1 MALYVGIDVSKAWLD
16 VATRPDGRSGEH
28 FRAPNDPEGIGALA
42 ARLAELAPELVVLE
56 YTGGLER
63 PAFAGLR
70 VAGVPTARVNPR
82 QARDF
87 AKASGRLAKTDALDA
102 AALAHYGEAMK
113 PEPGEPPDPEAEALG
128 ALLARRRQL
137 VEMQTAEKNRL
148 KAATDPHVEADIEEH
163 IGWLQGR
170 LDRADA
176 ELERAVRESP
186 EWSAKDELLQSV
198 PGIGPVLSLTLLAE
212 LPELGSL
219 DRKRHPRAGTRSLA
233 GVAPLCRDS
242 GKLRGRRGVWGG
254 RARVRAALYMGALAA
269 KLHNPPIRALY
280 ERLLAAGKP
289 RKVALV
295 ACMHKLLTV
304 ANAMLRH
311 GTLRQSGAA
320 A

>member
-1 MALYVGIDVSKAWLD
+1 MALYVGVDVSKAWLD
-16 VATRPDGRSGEH
+16 VATRPDGRAGEH
-28 FRAPNDPEGIGALA
+28 FRVPNDPEGVGALV
-42 ARLAELAPELVVLE
+42 ARLGGLAPELVVLE

-70 VAGVPTARVNPR
+70 VAGVPTTRINPR
-82 QARDF
+82 QVRDF

-113 PEPGEPPDPEAEALG
+113 PEPSELPDPEAEALG

-137 VEMQTAEKNRL
+137 VGMQTAERNRL
-148 KAATDPHVEADIEEH
+148 KAVTDPHVEADIEEH

-176 ELERAVRESP
+176 ELERAVRENP

-212 LPELGSL
+212 LLELGSL
-219 DRKRHPRAGTRSLA
+219 DRKRIASLA

-242 GKLRGRRGVWGG
+242 GKLRGRRSVWGG

-269 KLHNPPIRALY
+269 KLHNPPVKALY

-289 RKVALV
+289 KKVALV

-311 GTLRQSGAA
+311 GTLWQSGAA